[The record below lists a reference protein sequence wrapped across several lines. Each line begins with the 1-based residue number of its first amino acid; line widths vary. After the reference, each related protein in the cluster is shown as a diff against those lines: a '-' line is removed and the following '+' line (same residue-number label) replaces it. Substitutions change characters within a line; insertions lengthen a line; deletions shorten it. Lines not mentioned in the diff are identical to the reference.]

1 MSQHT
6 TAEQSDPPPEH
17 ISMGIEELCDA
28 CEDGDD
34 DEVEAIIGSGEVDVN
49 EMFDDSTPLISA
61 IVWNRPSIV
70 RILLSHPDTGLDMTD
85 SKGFT
90 CLHWACYHNNVEII
104 KIIWTDTRCTPE
116 LINKKSSGG
125 DSALMVCVWRVH
137 VEALKEM
144 GTLDECDFGTKDAKG
159 LTLMDVARDKSD
171 TEEIIEFLE
180 EMK

>member
-1 MSQHT
+1 MLTMSTVSQPGRQVGELASQHT
-6 TAEQSDPPPEH
+6 TAEQSYTSPAH
-17 ISMGIEELCDA
+17 SKMSIEELCDA

-49 EMFDDSTPLISA
+49 EVFDDSTPLISA

-104 KIIWTDTRCTPE
+104 KII
-116 LINKKSSGG
+116 
-125 DSALMVCVWRVH
+125 AH
-137 VEALKEM
+137 Q
-144 GTLDECDFGTKDAKG
+144 
-159 LTLMDVARDKSD
+159 
-171 TEEIIEFLE
+171 
-180 EMK
+180 